1 LVVRIGL
8 LSFDESRLKYEL
20 DNGDK
25 LLPVEFGGVRC
36 LPVPSSVFTKK
47 KDYENR
53 NLKIF
58 TSCRRN

>member
-8 LSFDESRLKYEL
+8 LSFDESRLKYEP

-36 LPVPSSVFTKK
+36 LTVPSSVFTKK
-47 KDYENR
+47 TKIMKIEN
-53 NLKIF
+53 
-58 TSCRRN
+58 